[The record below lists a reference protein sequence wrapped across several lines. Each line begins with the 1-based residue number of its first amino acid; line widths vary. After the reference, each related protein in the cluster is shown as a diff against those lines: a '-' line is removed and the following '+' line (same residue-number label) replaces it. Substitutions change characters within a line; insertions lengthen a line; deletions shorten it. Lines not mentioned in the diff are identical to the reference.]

1 MVMDASA
8 KLLKV
13 VPEIYTIWNFR
24 REALAPV
31 FEAGGEPAQKA
42 SDTEL
47 SLTQAC
53 LVENPKSYSTW
64 HHRKWVVLKG
74 MCNLDAELRLVSNAL
89 DADERNFHA
98 WNYRQFVVRLM
109 KRPLQEEL
117 LYSEDKV
124 AQNFSN
130 YSAWHYRSILLH
142 RLHCAADTTG
152 AEHAGISA
160 QLQGLHVG
168 TGAYAS
174 SIPSAAP
181 SDNSTSTNVP
191 SASPAPPPRE
201 ADASTIHGANA
212 SSTHEADAS
221 SSTERSQGGAL
232 SGGGG
237 PESSGLP
244 STTGEFLGSATQ
256 QVPVPV
262 EVLDEEYDM
271 VHQAFA
277 TDSRDQSPW
286 MYYRWLV
293 GNSLA
298 HLEQAKG
305 TEAEVQARTILE
317 AVLAR
322 ETQRMRVDHLAADPN
337 AKWPLLTL
345 ARLREAQGRLGLCA
359 GEGNDTSAA
368 AAAEANSIYE
378 RLICL
383 DPLRAGFYKDALEG
397 KAFVVVSALGSGTV

>member
-1 MVMDASA
+1 MHGRPRSYKHKLKDPSAQESYKKKVDAIRNGTGLVLQCRKQQRYDPVVMDASA

-24 REALAPV
+24 REALTPV

-42 SDTEL
+42 SNTEL
-47 SLTQAC
+47 ALTQAC
-53 LVENPKSYSTW
+53 LLENPKSYSTW

-74 MCNLDAELRLVSNAL
+74 MCNLEAELRLVSNAL

-142 RLHCAADTTG
+142 RLHCTADGAG
-152 AEHAGISA
+152 AEHASISA
-160 QLQGLHVG
+160 ELQGLHVG
-168 TGAYAS
+168 T
-174 SIPSAAP
+174 
-181 SDNSTSTNVP
+181 
-191 SASPAPPPRE
+191 
-201 ADASTIHGANA
+201 
-212 SSTHEADAS
+212 
-221 SSTERSQGGAL
+221 
-232 SGGGG
+232 
-237 PESSGLP
+237 GLP

-305 TEAEVQARTILE
+305 TEAEAQARAILE

-322 ETQRMRVDHLAADPN
+322 ETQRLRVDHLAADPD

-345 ARLREAQGRLGLCA
+345 ARLREAQGRLGLCDS
-359 GEGNDTSAA
+359 EGSDTSAA

-397 KAFVVVSALGSGTV
+397 KAFVVVSALGSGAV